1 MPSTNLTLG
10 ARMDNGEAVPQDENY
25 SSGTQDTSPEAKSHE
40 QLENFQMCPEKG
52 PTEGHPPHLL
62 I

>member
-1 MPSTNLTLG
+1 
-10 ARMDNGEAVPQDENY
+10 MDNGEAVPQDENY

>member
-10 ARMDNGEAVPQDENY
+10 ARLDNGEVVPQDETN

-40 QLENFQMCPEKG
+40 QLEILQKRPEKG
-52 PTEGHPPHLL
+52 PTEGHPPLF
-62 I
+62 